1 MDAADIVEVV
11 SDFVSL
17 KKRGTSYKGL
27 CPFHD
32 DTTPSFSVSPVKGV
46 YKCFACGESGNV
58 VNFVMK
64 HEQMTYPEAL
74 KWLANKYHIEV
85 KERELS
91 AEEKQ
96 AESERESM
104 FIVNEWA
111 AKYFHDILVKSKTQE
126 EVKRCLDEL
135 ERQLGDYF
143 YLLFQILEIISH
155 MFFHYFF
162 SGR

>member
-1 MDAADIVEVV
+1 MCTDLLFCASFFVFFILYSLHLAVPLYADMIDRPTVNRILDAADIVEVV

-46 YKCFACGESGNV
+46 YKCFACGEAGNV

-74 KWLANKYHIEV
+74 KWLANKYHIDV
-85 KERELS
+85 QERELS
-91 AEEKQ
+91 AKRNRQ
-96 AESERESM
+96 RVSVSRCSSSTNGLRNISM
-104 FIVNEWA
+104 IFW
-111 AKYFHDILVKSKTQE
+111 
-126 EVKRCLDEL
+126 
-135 ERQLGDYF
+135 
-143 YLLFQILEIISH
+143 
-155 MFFHYFF
+155 
-162 SGR
+162 

>member
-1 MDAADIVEVV
+1 MCTDLLFCASFFVFFILYSLHLAVPLPIVMIDRPTVNRILDAADIVEVV

-46 YKCFACGESGNV
+46 YKCFACGEAGNV

-74 KWLANKYHIEV
+74 K
-85 KERELS
+85 
-91 AEEKQ
+91 
-96 AESERESM
+96 
-104 FIVNEWA
+104 
-111 AKYFHDILVKSKTQE
+111 
-126 EVKRCLDEL
+126 
-135 ERQLGDYF
+135 
-143 YLLFQILEIISH
+143 
-155 MFFHYFF
+155 
-162 SGR
+162 

>member
-1 MDAADIVEVV
+1 MIDRPTVNRILDAADIVEVV

-46 YKCFACGESGNV
+46 YKCFACGEAGNV

-74 KWLANKYHIEV
+74 KWLAF
-85 KERELS
+85 S
-91 AEEKQ
+91 T
-96 AESERESM
+96 
-104 FIVNEWA
+104 
-111 AKYFHDILVKSKTQE
+111 YFCLVKPTRSPF
-126 EVKRCLDEL
+126 D
-135 ERQLGDYF
+135 
-143 YLLFQILEIISH
+143 
-155 MFFHYFF
+155 
-162 SGR
+162 SGNASEQ